1 MPPPGKIRTRIG
13 RRNFYC
19 RARPLLPVWED
30 PMPQQAKTSAP
41 LALTIQQALTL
52 HRQGRLA
59 EAERLYRAALAKQPR
74 QFDVLHFLG
83 VLRLQQGD
91 AAEALELLRAA
102 TTARPGAAE
111 VLPNLGAAF
120 AALGRHEEALAVYD
134 AILLAAPEDADTCY
148 NRGVVLSH
156 LGRHAEALDN

>member
-30 PMPQQAKTSAP
+30 PMPQQAKTSAL
-41 LALTIQQALTL
+41 LAPTIQQALTL

-59 EAERLYRAALAKQPR
+59 EAERLYRAAPAKQP
-74 QFDVLHFLG
+74 QPFDGLHFLG

-111 VLPNLGAAF
+111 VLPNLGAAL
-120 AALGRHEEALAVYD
+120 AALGRYEEALSIYD
-134 AILLAAPEDADTCY
+134 GILHARPDDVDARY
-148 NRGVVLSH
+148 N
-156 LGRHAEALDN
+156 